1 MSGMER
7 EDAELDGLVRE
18 LIPVVRARILLAVRL
33 SPETLQEELWTLSAL
48 YVIRENLGKL

>member
-48 YVIRENLGKL
+48 YVIRENLGKR